1 MQIANNSWLHPSQHI
16 KEGGNKVTS
25 QVSAPVTT
33 TVIAFDI
40 AGADSFEA
48 AVLESF
54 EKVVVAARKLGFVT
68 QESGKPNLTLTL
80 APELEIGGIL
90 EQLAQAAAG
99 FDAAATPMRLR
110 GMVHHGVVFRTEDG
124 GQVSYVGSAIRSTQS
139 ALRRAPAT
147 GGLMATADFTPY
159 AATLPKLPFRL
170 LPIGGG
176 AFEGMSHVIFSGMSV
191 APPRAGNQLPSAD
204 PEFVEFVKRR
214 LAAEIGPFASALVDR
229 AVRSSTAA
237 DQLVSL
243 LSRDID
249 NPDAR
254 VRFED
259 EVLQY
264 IKARA
269 ISR

>member
-1 MQIANNSWLHPSQHI
+1 MS
-16 KEGGNKVTS
+16 S

-40 AGADSFEA
+40 AGGDSFEA

-54 EKVVVAARKLGFVT
+54 GKAVAKARELGFVT

-80 APELEIGGIL
+80 APELAVGGIL
-90 EQLAQAAAG
+90 EQLVQVAAG
-99 FDAAATPMRLR
+99 FDAVAAPLRLR
-110 GMVHHGVVFRTEDG
+110 GMVHHGVVFRTEDV

-147 GGLMATADFTPY
+147 GGLMATPDFSAY
-159 AATLPKLPFRL
+159 AAKLPNLSFRL
-170 LPIGGG
+170 QPVGGG
-176 AFEGMSHVIFSGMSV
+176 AFEGMNQIVFGGTSV
-191 APPRAGNQLPSAD
+191 APPRAGQHLPSVD
-204 PEFVEFVKRR
+204 PEFIDFVKRR
-214 LAAEIGPFASALVDR
+214 LAADIGPFASALVDR
-229 AVRSSTAA
+229 AIRSSTVA
-237 DQLVSL
+237 DQLVAM
-243 LSRDID
+243 LSKDID

-259 EVLQY
+259 DMLQY

-269 ISR
+269 IAR

>member
-1 MQIANNSWLHPSQHI
+1 MQIANSAWLHPSRHT
-16 KEGGNKVTS
+16 KEGGYNVSS

-48 AVLESF
+48 VVLENF
-54 EKVVVAARKLGFVT
+54 DQVVAAARKLGFVT

-80 APELEIGGIL
+80 APELEVGDIL
-90 EQLAQAAAG
+90 EQLVQVAAG
-99 FDAAATPMRLR
+99 FDAAAAPMRLR
-110 GMVHHGVVFRTEDG
+110 GMVHHGVVFRTEEV

-147 GGLMATADFTPY
+147 GSLMATPDFSAY
-159 AATLPKLPFRL
+159 AVTLPKLPFRL
-170 LPIGGG
+170 QPIGGG
-176 AFEGMSHVIFSGMSV
+176 AFEGMNHIVFGSMSV

-204 PEFVEFVKRR
+204 PEFVDFVKRR
-214 LAAEIGPFASALVDR
+214 LAADIGPFASALVDR
-229 AVRSSTAA
+229 AIRSSTVA
-237 DQLVSL
+237 DQLVTV

-249 NPDAR
+249 NPEAR

-259 EVLQY
+259 DMLKY

-269 ISR
+269 IAR

>member
-1 MQIANNSWLHPSQHI
+1 MS
-16 KEGGNKVTS
+16 S

-40 AGADSFEA
+40 AGADSFVA

-54 EKVVVAARKLGFVT
+54 DQAVAAARKLGFVT

-80 APELEIGGIL
+80 APELEVGGIL
-90 EQLAQAAAG
+90 EQLVQVAAG

-110 GMVHHGVVFRTEDG
+110 GMVHHGVVFRTEEV

-147 GGLMATADFTPY
+147 GGLIATPDFSAY

-170 LPIGGG
+170 QPIGGG
-176 AFEGMSHVIFSGMSV
+176 AGSEGMNHIVFGSTSV

-204 PEFVEFVKRR
+204 PEFVDFVKRR
-214 LAAEIGPFASALVDR
+214 LAADIGPFASALVDR
-229 AVRSSTAA
+229 AIRSSTAA
-237 DQLVSL
+237 EQLVTVM
-243 LSRDID
+243 SRDID
-249 NPDAR
+249 DPAAR
-254 VRFED
+254 TRFEGD
-259 EVLQY
+259 VMQY

-269 ISR
+269 IAR

>member
-1 MQIANNSWLHPSQHI
+1 MS
-16 KEGGNKVTS
+16 S

-48 AVLESF
+48 AVLENF
-54 EKVVVAARKLGFVT
+54 DKVAATARELGFVT

-80 APELEIGGIL
+80 APELAVGGVL

-99 FDAAATPMRLR
+99 FDVAATPMRLR
-110 GMVHHGVVFRTEDG
+110 GMVHHGVVFRTEDV

-147 GGLMATADFTPY
+147 GGLMATPDFSAY
-159 AATLPKLPFRL
+159 AAKLPNLPFRL
-170 LPIGGG
+170 QPIGGG
-176 AFEGMSHVIFSGMSV
+176 AFEGTNHIVFGSTSV

-204 PEFVEFVKRR
+204 PEFVDFVKRR
-214 LAAEIGPFASALVDR
+214 LAADIGPFASALVDR
-229 AVRSSTAA
+229 AIRASTVA
-237 DQLVSL
+237 DQLVTV

-254 VRFED
+254 MRFED
-259 EVLQY
+259 EMLQY

-269 ISR
+269 IAR

>member
-1 MQIANNSWLHPSQHI
+1 MS
-16 KEGGNKVTS
+16 S

-33 TVIAFDI
+33 TVIAIDI

-48 AVLESF
+48 SVLENF
-54 EKVVVAARKLGFVT
+54 DQAVVAARKLGFVT

-80 APELEIGGIL
+80 APELEIGNIL
-90 EQLAQAAAG
+90 EQLAQVAAG
-99 FDAAATPMRLR
+99 FDAVATPLRLR
-110 GMVHHGVVFRTEDG
+110 GMVHRGVVFRTEDA

-147 GGLMATADFTPY
+147 GGLMATPDFSAY
-159 AATLPKLPFRL
+159 AAKLPKLPFRL
-170 LPIGGG
+170 QAIGGG
-176 AFEGMSHVIFSGMSV
+176 AFEGMNHIVFGSMSV

-204 PEFVEFVKRR
+204 PEFVDFVKRR

-229 AVRSSTAA
+229 AIRSSTVA

-249 NPDAR
+249 NPEAR

-259 EVLQY
+259 EMLQY

-269 ISR
+269 IAR

>member
-1 MQIANNSWLHPSQHI
+1 MS
-16 KEGGNKVTS
+16 S

-54 EKVVVAARKLGFVT
+54 GKAVAKARELGFVT

-80 APELEIGGIL
+80 APELAVGGIL
-90 EQLAQAAAG
+90 EQLVQVAAG
-99 FDAAATPMRLR
+99 FDAVAAPMRLR

-139 ALRRAPAT
+139 ALRRAPAI
-147 GGLMATADFTPY
+147 GGLMATPDFSGY
-159 AATLPKLPFRL
+159 AVKLPSLPFRL
-170 LPIGGG
+170 QPIGGG
-176 AFEGMSHVIFSGMSV
+176 AFEGMNQIVFGGTSV
-191 APPRAGNQLPSAD
+191 APPRAGNHLPSAD
-204 PEFVEFVKRR
+204 PEFIDFVKRR
-214 LAAEIGPFASALVDR
+214 LAADIGPFASALVDR
-229 AVRSSTAA
+229 AIRSSTVA
-237 DQLVSL
+237 DQLVTM

-254 VRFED
+254 VRFEA
-259 EVLQY
+259 EMLQY
-264 IKARA
+264 IKVRA
-269 ISR
+269 IAQ